1 MRERPSPF
9 VLLAQDERLAR
20 IGKLAC
26 GDLAPGMHE
35 VSAADRA
42 AVAAIRLSYV
52 NR

>member
-1 MRERPSPF
+1 MREQPSPF
-9 VLLAQDERLAR
+9 VFLAQAKMLAW
-20 IGKLAC
+20 IGKPAR